1 MMIIVDLLL
10 LAGVLFAIL
19 NQMQT
24 RNKVKKLQNLL
35 SDMEPAFERF
45 SSAIDR
51 SETTIETMRESAEEV
66 ARRLNKEASD
76 AEKRVR
82 LMNGVN
88 NAVPDLIPGNPSL
101 FRNDASKSSMIN
113 QIFNTAR
120 TRS

>member
-1 MMIIVDLLL
+1 MIIVDLLL

-24 RNKVKKLQNLL
+24 RKKVKKLQNLL

-76 AEKRVR
+76 VEKRVR

-101 FRNDASKSSMIN
+101 FRNNASKSSMIN

-120 TRS
+120 ARS